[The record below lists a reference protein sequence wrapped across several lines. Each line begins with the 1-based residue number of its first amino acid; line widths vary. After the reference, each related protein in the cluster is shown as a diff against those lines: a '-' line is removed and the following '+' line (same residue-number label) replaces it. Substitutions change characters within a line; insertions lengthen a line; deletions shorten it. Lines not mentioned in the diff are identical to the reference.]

1 MATLYPGKG
10 TPTPVIS
17 RCYKTCYKTVIKLVI
32 RLNIQLALS
41 DLMLKMSSMASLNVR
56 ALFSVFKIY
65 MLKTLMPLAAI

>member
-1 MATLYPGKG
+1 MAMLYPGKS

-17 RCYKTCYKTVIKLVI
+17 RCYKTVIRLVI

-41 DLMLKMSSMASLNVR
+41 DLMLKMSSVASLNVR